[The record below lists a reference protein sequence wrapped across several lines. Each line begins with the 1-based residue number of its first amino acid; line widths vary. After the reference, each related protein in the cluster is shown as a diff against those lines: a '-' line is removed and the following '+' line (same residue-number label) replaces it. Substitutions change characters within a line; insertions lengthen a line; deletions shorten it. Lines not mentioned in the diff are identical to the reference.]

1 MVTINLTK
9 LIVMLIIMLRA
20 KLIRVMTII
29 IIDVQPFA

>member
-1 MVTINLTK
+1 MITINLTK
-9 LIVMLIIMLRA
+9 LIVILIIMLRA

>member
-9 LIVMLIIMLRA
+9 LIVILIIMLRA
-20 KLIRVMTII
+20 KLIRVMAII

>member
-9 LIVMLIIMLRA
+9 LIVILIIMLRA

>member
-1 MVTINLTK
+1 MITISLTK
-9 LIVMLIIMLRA
+9 LIVILIIMLRA

>member
-9 LIVMLIIMLRA
+9 LIVILIIMLRA
-20 KLIRVMTII
+20 KLMRVMTII